1 MTNWNAYFRM
11 IKKKFWIVILITV
24 LFVSLASYVSLFMIK
39 PQYKATTKLFVLINS
54 RNDAT
59 QISYDDLMASL
70 VLVKNYKELM
80 RSRSITSEVIKNLQ
94 LSEVTDE
101 ELANSIDVELIPDSS
116 MLSIVVQYEN
126 RKLVYDI
133 ANELSYVFIQ
143 KTSELLKMNNISL
156 VDKAIVTE
164 KPVYTRQLLVISLSF
179 LFGIVLSLGTILALV
194 YFDDTVGIPEE
205 IEKKTGLRVVG
216 IVPDMKIR

>member
-24 LFVSLASYVSLFMIK
+24 LFVSLASYISLFMIK
-39 PQYKATTKLFVLINS
+39 PQYKASAKFFVLINS

-59 QISYDDLMASL
+59 QISYDDIMASM
-70 VLVKNYKELM
+70 VLVKNYKEM
-80 RSRSITSEVIKNLQ
+80 IRSRSITSEIIKNLQ

-101 ELANSIDVELIPDSS
+101 ELANRIDVELIPDSS
-116 MLSIVVQYEN
+116 MLNIVVQYEN
-126 RKLVYDI
+126 QKLVYDI

-143 KTSELLKMNNISL
+143 KTAELLKMNNISL

-164 KPVYTRQLLVISLSF
+164 KPVYPRPLLVISLSF
-179 LFGIVLSLGTILALV
+179 LFGVVLSLGIILVFV
-194 YFDDTVGIPEE
+194 YFDDTVGMPEE
-205 IEKKTGLRVVG
+205 IEKKTGMRVVG

>member
-39 PQYKATTKLFVLINS
+39 PQYKASTKLFVLINS

-80 RSRSITSEVIKNLQ
+80 KSRSITSEIIKNLQ

-116 MLSIVVQYEN
+116 MLNIVVQYEN
-126 RKLVYDI
+126 QKLVSDI
-133 ANELSYVFIQ
+133 ANELSYVFIK

-164 KPVYTRQLLVISLSF
+164 KPVYPRQLLVISLSF
-179 LFGIVLSLGTILALV
+179 LFGIVLSLGIILALV

-205 IEKKTGLRVVG
+205 IEKKTGLRVIG